1 MQNGYYIYEFWKSK
15 TFETYGLF
23 FSLSDKINL
32 RKSFK
37 YVALSNLSIYYT
49 WKSTKKEFKN
59 NKFKMST
66 LTWNRKF

>member
-23 FSLSDKINL
+23 FNLSDKINL

-37 YVALSNLSIYYT
+37 YVAFKSFNLLHMEKY
-49 WKSTKKEFKN
+49 KKVIQKQ
-59 NKFKMST
+59 
-66 LTWNRKF
+66 

>member
-49 WKSTKKEFKN
+49 WKSTKK
-59 NKFKMST
+59 
-66 LTWNRKF
+66 

>member
-1 MQNGYYIYEFWKSK
+1 MDTIFMNSERVK

-37 YVALSNLSIYYT
+37 YVALSNLSIHYT
-49 WKSTKKEFKN
+49 WKSTKK
-59 NKFKMST
+59 
-66 LTWNRKF
+66 